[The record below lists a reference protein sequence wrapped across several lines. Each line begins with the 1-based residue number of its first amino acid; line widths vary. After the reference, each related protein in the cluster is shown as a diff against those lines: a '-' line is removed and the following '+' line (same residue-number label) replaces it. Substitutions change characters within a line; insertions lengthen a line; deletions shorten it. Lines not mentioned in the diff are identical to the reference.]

1 MAFSKQDLELF
12 KEKLLKIK
20 SKESTQLDE
29 IVSQLEQLSENGQDE
44 KGQNTTS
51 YSVQVENLL
60 NAKSRLLK
68 HLNQVNNAL
77 LRIENNHYGFCV
89 QTGVLIDKNRLLAVP
104 TTTLSIE
111 GKKMREVN
119 K

>member
-1 MAFSKQDLELF
+1 MAFNKEDLELF

-20 SKESTQLDE
+20 SKESIRLDE
-29 IVSQLEQLSENGQDE
+29 VVSQLERLSENGKDE
-44 KGQNTTS
+44 KGENTTS

-60 NAKSRLLK
+60 NSKSRLLK

-77 LRIENNHYGFCV
+77 IRIENNHYGYCV
-89 QTGVLIDKNRLLAVP
+89 ATGMLIDKNRLLAVP

-111 GKKMREVN
+111 GKKIREKN
-119 K
+119 